1 VIFRVAVWTAAVI
14 TVLGAGLTA
23 FVYAHLDDDPLDVIA
38 LFIVAGGT
46 IFAVLVVLL
55 AGGVGQAL
63 WKALRGLSGK
73 GEATP
78 PA

>member
-1 VIFRVAVWTAAVI
+1 MDGGRYHRARSRPD
-14 TVLGAGLTA
+14 GLR
-23 FVYAHLDDDPLDVIA
+23 AHLDDDPLNVIA